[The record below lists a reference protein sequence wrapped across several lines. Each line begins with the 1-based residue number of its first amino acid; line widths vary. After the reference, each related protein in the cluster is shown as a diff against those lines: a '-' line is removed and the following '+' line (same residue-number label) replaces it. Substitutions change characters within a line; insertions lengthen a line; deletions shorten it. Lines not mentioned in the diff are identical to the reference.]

1 MRTPDIFINFP
12 VADMNRN
19 VLWRNSE
26 RGDARQRDRLNAF
39 WGDDSWKDIA
49 YRTDT
54 TLFGEPEK
62 QSNDVIAEAFRSRLR
77 KVAGFA
83 RVPKPLAMRN
93 TRGAIVYYL
102 FFASQKDTAEHI
114 IQDIFRK
121 YEQYG
126 EI

>member
-1 MRTPDIFINFP
+1 
-12 VADMNRN
+12 
-19 VLWRNSE
+19 
-26 RGDARQRDRLNAF
+26 
-39 WGDDSWKDIA
+39 
-49 YRTDT
+49 
-54 TLFGEPEK
+54 
-62 QSNDVIAEAFRSRLR
+62 
-77 KVAGFA
+77 
-83 RVPKPLAMRN
+83 VPKPLAMRN